1 MSTFRATSAER
12 GTTLTGDAKL
22 EFVSQ
27 LFDVV
32 AHRYDAVNAVLALGF
47 VDRWRRKALSA
58 GLVATFAPAFAR
70 GRRVF
75 RRGDSVLDVGCGTGN
90 VTRFLEYEA
99 MNYLA
104 LDVVGVDCSKNMIEE
119 ARRLTPGEAK
129 YEVGNAGKLR
139 FADASFDCVTTCY
152 TLRNFSDVPETL
164 REMFRVCKPNGT
176 LLILDAFPPTGIFGA
191 VLRLWLR
198 FVLPLVGALMTG
210 EKKAYAYLGT
220 SIERARTPRE
230 VAHELEALGA
240 EAVEIS
246 ALFPFGAASAIIAR
260 KPFDGSSK

>member
-1 MSTFRATSAER
+1 M
-12 GTTLTGDAKL
+12 
-22 EFVSQ
+22 
-27 LFDVV
+27 
-32 AHRYDAVNAVLALGF
+32 
-47 VDRWRRKALSA
+47 
-58 GLVATFAPAFAR
+58 
-70 GRRVF
+70 
-75 RRGDSVLDVGCGTGN
+75 
-90 VTRFLEYEA
+90 
-99 MNYLA
+99 
-104 LDVVGVDCSKNMIEE
+104 
-119 ARRLTPGEAK
+119 
-129 YEVGNAGKLR
+129 
-139 FADASFDCVTTCY
+139 
-152 TLRNFSDVPETL
+152 
-164 REMFRVCKPNGT
+164 CKPNGT

-230 VAHELEALGA
+230 VADELEALGA